1 MAVTKKKLI
10 DHLQKELGLSRPDAS
25 LIVECFFEEILLE
38 LRDHGLVQLRGFGHF
53 VVREKAARMG
63 RNPKT
68 QEEASIS
75 ARRVVTFKASS
86 LLKSRVSDPCS
97 SG

>member
-1 MAVTKKKLI
+1 MAAFTKSRLI
-10 DHLQKELGLSRPDAS
+10 AHLHNELGLSQSEAS
-25 LIVECFFEEILLE
+25 FLVECFFEEILLA

-53 VVREKAARMG
+53 VVREKGARMG

-68 QEEASIS
+68 QEEAPIS

-86 LLKSRVSDPCS
+86 LLKSRTE
-97 SG
+97 